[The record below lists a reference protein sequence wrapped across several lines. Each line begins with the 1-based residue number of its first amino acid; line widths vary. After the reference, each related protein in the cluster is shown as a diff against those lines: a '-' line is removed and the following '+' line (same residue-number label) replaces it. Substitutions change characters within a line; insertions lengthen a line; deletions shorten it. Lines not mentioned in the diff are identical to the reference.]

1 MQKCAVWEL
10 MHIMQV
16 NSIRRGEYGMILLIV
31 CVVIAA
37 VLFLVWGVKQNK
49 FGKYYW
55 CYAIAFGLTILTCF
69 IHVHQMYH
77 WTVIFVDI
85 IAALTWGIAG
95 IVGHRQNRMG

>member
-1 MQKCAVWEL
+1 
-10 MHIMQV
+10 
-16 NSIRRGEYGMILLIV
+16 MILLIV

-55 CYAIAFGLTILTCF
+55 GYAIAFGLTILTCF

-77 WTVIFVDI
+77 WTVILVVTGTCIVVSGNTLAEI
-85 IAALTWGIAG
+85 IADMYDKTK
-95 IVGHRQNRMG
+95 

>member
-1 MQKCAVWEL
+1 
-10 MHIMQV
+10 
-16 NSIRRGEYGMILLIV
+16 MILLIV

-77 WTVIFVDI
+77 WTVIFVAI

>member
-1 MQKCAVWEL
+1 
-10 MHIMQV
+10 
-16 NSIRRGEYGMILLIV
+16 MILIV

-55 CYAIAFGLTILTCF
+55 GYAIAFGLTILTIF

-77 WTVIFVDI
+77 WTVILVDI

-95 IVGHRQNRMG
+95 IVGYRQNSKKC

>member
-1 MQKCAVWEL
+1 
-10 MHIMQV
+10 
-16 NSIRRGEYGMILLIV
+16 MILLIV

-69 IHVHQMYH
+69 NVSLDSY
-77 WTVIFVDI
+77 FCRYYC
-85 IAALTWGIAG
+85 GI
-95 IVGHRQNRMG
+95 NMGDCRNSWS

>member
-1 MQKCAVWEL
+1 
-10 MHIMQV
+10 
-16 NSIRRGEYGMILLIV
+16 MILLIV

-49 FGKYYW
+49 FGTYYW
-55 CYAIAFGLTILTCF
+55 GYAIAFGLTILTCF

-77 WTVIFVDI
+77 WTVILVDI

-95 IVGHRQNRMG
+95 IVGHRQNRLG

>member
-1 MQKCAVWEL
+1 
-10 MHIMQV
+10 
-16 NSIRRGEYGMILLIV
+16 MILLIV

-49 FGKYYW
+49 FGKYW
-55 CYAIAFGLTILTCF
+55 GYAIAFGLTILTCF

-77 WTVIFVDI
+77 WTVILVDI

-95 IVGHRQNRMG
+95 IVGHRQNRLG

>member
-1 MQKCAVWEL
+1 
-10 MHIMQV
+10 
-16 NSIRRGEYGMILLIV
+16 MILLIV

-95 IVGHRQNRMG
+95 IVGHRQNRNIWQLIDEIANNVRIFQWTDRRDRHG